1 MQNIT
6 KFFFFTKTIYWSSTR
21 NICCY
26 CICRFCWYNIHNS
39 FNFIARNH
47 WSISNTFWIFTIPSN
62 TCARIPTI
70 IFYPLMIIFK
80 FTLTCFIFLFLIW
93 VTCCAFGF
101 ACTIT
106 WNIFCHCFSFI
117 FICYYIKCFKI
128 YVYVSFGKHIFS
140 AMSLKPPVHLSN
152 VIMNGQYLSSAAF
165 KLARVGLTI
174 HGSSF
179 KNWYF
184 VWSSAK
190 DSLKQ

>member
-80 FTLTCFIFLFLIW
+80 FTLTCFIFLFWFELHVVLLDLHAQSHEIFF
-93 VTCCAFGF
+93 VIVLASFSF
-101 ACTIT
+101 AIT
-106 WNIFCHCFSFI
+106 LNALKFMFMFLLENIFLVLCH
-117 FICYYIKCFKI
+117 
-128 YVYVSFGKHIFS
+128 
-140 AMSLKPPVHLSN
+140 
-152 VIMNGQYLSSAAF
+152 
-165 KLARVGLTI
+165 
-174 HGSSF
+174 
-179 KNWYF
+179 
-184 VWSSAK
+184 
-190 DSLKQ
+190 